1 MRDIIISMKDESKVD
16 LSEISQDAPIFAYR
30 NGELRGMVVKEEEG
44 WLVKVGAFGHAYV
57 GAFGHAYGG
66 SYGYFGTREKCVQ
79 VGVDN
84 YSYTFKTI

>member
-44 WLVKVGAFGHAYV
+44 WLVKVGAFGHAY
-57 GAFGHAYGG
+57 GG